1 VLDRSAMTTNF
12 LQVVLRTHDVAAARA
27 FYTAVLGERAF
38 NIVQLH
44 EQAVA
49 RGARPHWLGFLEVTD
64 VERAA
69 TAFIERGAMAL
80 GPTWVNPEGLQASIL
95 RDPGGAIVAVAKPP
109 AGALKP
115 ASAPDVSWYA
125 LNTSDVE
132 RAKRN
137 YAELCGWHFHAPL
150 ELADY
155 GLFFPFAWS
164 ASEAPIGVF
173 GAIEPR
179 SDVHPHWLF
188 HFRVAAL
195 EPALAAVRAGGGS
208 VLGPI
213 TVPTVGR
220 IAVCDDPQGAAF
232 ALHECAPS

>member
-1 VLDRSAMTTNF
+1 MTTTF
-12 LQVVLRTHDVAAARA
+12 FQATLRTHDVAAARA
-27 FYTAVLGERAF
+27 FYTAVLGGRAF

-49 RGARPHWLGFLEVTD
+49 RGARPHWLGFLEVAD
-64 VERAA
+64 VERASA
-69 TAFIERGAMAL
+69 AFIERGAVAL
-80 GPTWVNPEGLQASIL
+80 APIWVNPEGLQASVL

-109 AGALKP
+109 AGAHKL
-115 ASAPDVSWYA
+115 ANAPDVSWYA

-137 YAELCGWHFHAPL
+137 YAELFDWHFHAPL
-150 ELADY
+150 ELADH
-155 GLFFPFAWS
+155 GIFFPFAWS
-164 ASEAPIGVF
+164 AGAQPVGVF
-173 GAIEPR
+173 GAIEQRP
-179 SDVHPHWLF
+179 DVHPHWLF
-188 HFRVAAL
+188 HFRVPSL

-213 TVPTVGR
+213 TLPSVGR

-232 ALHECAPS
+232 GLHESRAS